1 MKTDMSHLGLVSI
14 DRKAQT
20 PMYPIKPKKVLIVGF
35 ALVLGLLAGLGL
47 ATVRYFTTRRQ
58 KAL

>member
-1 MKTDMSHLGLVSI
+1 MSHLGLVSI